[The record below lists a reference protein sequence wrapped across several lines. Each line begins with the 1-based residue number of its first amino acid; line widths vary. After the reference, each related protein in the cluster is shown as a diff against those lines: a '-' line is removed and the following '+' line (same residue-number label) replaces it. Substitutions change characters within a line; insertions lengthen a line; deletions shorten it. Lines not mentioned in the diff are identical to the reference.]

1 MTDLLSAL
9 IIPEEVRSYL
19 AVIGLLLCWKLHALE
34 LRRRRAVTSQFF
46 ICLSENDP
54 QTCSQ
59 CRIAH
64 LHVYA
69 GPMGGRSPYS
79 LFESPRLP
87 LCPHPD
93 YKAVARGKAAAEAGE
108 KK

>member
-46 ICLSENDP
+46 ICFSENDP
-54 QTCSQ
+54 QTCTQ
-59 CRIAH
+59 CRMAH
-64 LHVYA
+64 LHVYS
-69 GPMGGRSPYS
+69 GPMAREVGLRIPC
-79 LFESPRLP
+79 LNP
-87 LCPHPD
+87 LGCRCEYGDRPP
-93 YKAVARGKAAAEAGE
+93 VP
-108 KK
+108 